1 MYYIHN
7 LSLNWMMGWSDD
19 DNWLHLSEEMIPKEE
34 MITKEEMIPKD
45 EMIPL
50 FLGLKRK
57 KILKNTFYIHN
68 LSLNWMMGSGD
79 DDNWPHLSD

>member
-7 LSLNWMMGWSDD
+7 LSLNWMMGSSDD
-19 DNWLHLSEEMIPKEE
+19 DNWLHLS
-34 MITKEEMIPKD
+34 EEMIPKD

-57 KILKNTFYIHN
+57 KILKTTFYIHN
-68 LSLNWMMGSGD
+68 LSLNWMMGSDD